1 MSVHNRSRIRIRAEV
16 GVGGRDR
23 SESNVSNDRHSTQH
37 PEA

>member
-1 MSVHNRSRIRIRAEV
+1 MSVHNRSRIRVRAE
-16 GVGGRDR
+16 VGGRDR